1 MRWCASELEAGI
13 PLVRSLPTM
22 VSVSAVEFVISGVG
36 RRESG
41 LIRVGRSA
49 IVLLSLLAA
58 AGAVQAQNSD
68 AARQIVNTM
77 LAHENDPAEHHNK
90 YMYLSEERSER
101 TGGHLWKERVV
112 ETAMGKVRL
121 LLEED
126 GKPLSPERMA
136 GERSKLMEIVAHP
149 EAFRKREQATTND
162 EEHAEQM
169 LALLHKAFLF
179 DEPRSVGRDVR
190 IAYRPDP
197 AYQPKTMEEKVLHAM
212 SGAVLVDERTRQL
225 HRIEGKVPADV
236 SLGYGILGTVHAG
249 SSFNT
254 EHEMEPGGEWKNAL
268 VNTAIEGKA
277 MLFKEI
283 GRNEH
288 VVHSEFKRLPDSI
301 SVADAVALLER

>member
-1 MRWCASELEAGI
+1 M
-13 PLVRSLPTM
+13 
-22 VSVSAVEFVISGVG
+22 
-36 RRESG
+36 
-41 LIRVGRSA
+41 IRVGWGA
-49 IVLLSLLAA
+49 IVLLNLLAA
-58 AGAVQAQNSD
+58 GVAQAQNSS
-68 AARQIVNTM
+68 AAWQIVNTM
-77 LAHENDPAEHHNK
+77 LAHESDPGEHRNK
-90 YMYLSEERSER
+90 YMYFSEERSER

-112 ETAMGKVRL
+112 ETVMGKVRL

-126 GKPLSPERMA
+126 GKPLSSERMA
-136 GERSKLMEIVAHP
+136 AQKAKLVEIVAHP
-149 EAFRKREQATTND
+149 EAFQKREQAMTND

-179 DEPRSVGRDVR
+179 DEPRAAGSDVR

-197 AYQPKTMEEKVLHAM
+197 AYQPRTMEEKVLHAM
-212 SGAVLVDERTRQL
+212 SGDVLVDERTKQL
-225 HRIEGKVPADV
+225 HRIEGKIPTDV

-249 SSFNT
+249 SSFST

-288 VVHSEFKRLPDSI
+288 VVHSDFKRLPESI
-301 SVADAVALLER
+301 SVADAVALLEK